1 MYRKDAAFL
10 EKKLQKLHNQG
21 KIEEMYEVSK
31 ILYDNSNEPHNVASA
46 LYYQAYYKF
55 SIGEYEECLFDCT
68 RGEEICIKNNLF
80 ELLTYINN
88 LQGVT
93 YSDLGDFLTSLNYL
107 LKAYYL
113 TLDHPEYEYH
123 YVIVNNLGTLFH
135 EIDCDEK
142 GIEYY
147 MKAYHERREYKK
159 EIDINDGII
168 LANVLMAYY
177 KLNREDSAEYWLD
190 IFKYYFWNNEHTAIK
205 ECKIILELYYHL
217 HRNNIKQFI
226 HCLYEFI
233 KESGNTT
240 DYRNTIKNYTDC
252 IKNCIKLNLK
262 KQAYDLYHNLEA
274 KFVNSLNLSRLAEIK
289 VELAMKFCSKEELH
303 DQLLDYYHLNMKAKE
318 KDKLSKLQSLLNKI
332 DLENALYEQHIILKK
347 NEELVKSSK
356 LDAFTEVLNKKAFQL
371 HVEEKIK
378 EKDIDKKGAFFI
390 IDIDNFK
397 SVNDTCGHLIGD
409 HVIVKIASVLRK
421 NIRKNDLIGRVGGD
435 EFCIYLDDIASL
447 EDVNKKAYFILKLIR
462 DMHIDGL
469 CVPLTISMGACIVEA
484 DNNFDK
490 IYKNADLAL
499 YQAKEN
505 GRNQFIVS
513 S

>member
-10 EKKLQKLHNQG
+10 EKKLQKLQKQG

-31 ILYDNSNEPHNVASA
+31 ILYDNSNEPHSVASA

-55 SIGEYEECLFDCT
+55 SIGEYEECLFNCT
-68 RGEEICIKNNLF
+68 RAEEICIKNNLF
-80 ELLTYINN
+80 KLLTYINN
-88 LQGVT
+88 LQGIT

-113 TLDHPEYEYH
+113 TLDHPEYDYH

-147 MKAYHERREYKK
+147 IQAYQERREYKK

-168 LANVLMAYY
+168 LANVLMAYF
-177 KLNREDSAEYWLD
+177 KLNKEDSAEYWFD
-190 IFKYYFWNNEHTAIK
+190 IFKHYFWDNEHTAIR
-205 ECKIILELYYHL
+205 ECKIIIKLYYHL
-217 HRNNIKQFI
+217 HRNNIKEFI
-226 HCLYEFI
+226 RCLYEFI
-233 KESGNTT
+233 KESDNTT

-252 IKNCIKLNLK
+252 IKFCIELNLK
-262 KQAYDLYHNLEA
+262 EQAYDLYYNLED
-274 KFVNSLNLSRLAEIK
+274 KFSNSLNLSRLAEIK
-289 VELAMKFCSKEELH
+289 VELAMKFCSKEEIH
-303 DQLLDYYHLNMKAKE
+303 DHLLEYYHLNMKAKE

-332 DLENALYEQHIILKK
+332 DLENALYEQHIILKR
-347 NEELVKSSK
+347 NEELIKSSK
-356 LDAFTEVLNKKAFQL
+356 LDAFTKVLNKKAFQI

-397 SVNDTCGHLIGD
+397 SINDTCGHLVGD
-409 HVIVKIASVLRK
+409 HVIVEIASVLRK
-421 NIRKNDLIGRVGGD
+421 NIRKKDLIGRIGGD
-435 EFCIYLDDIASL
+435 EFCIYLDDIDSL
-447 EDVNKKAYFILKLIR
+447 EDINKKSYFILNLIR
-462 DMHIDGL
+462 EMHIDGL
-469 CVPLTISMGACIVEA
+469 CDPLTISIGACFV
-484 DNNFDK
+484 DTNNNFDK
-490 IYKNADLAL
+490 IYKKADLAL

-505 GRNQFIVS
+505 GRTQFVIS
-513 S
+513 Y